1 MGTHDDSDSGKRRRP
16 ELTGK
21 DVTRRRVEAFIIG
34 TMIMGLAGALLAQH
48 LRFIEPTHTFDPSK
62 MTFLVWV
69 MLIAGGSGNNRGAI
83 LGAFLIWFVWSASE
97 LFLNGFID
105 IIANIFNGMDVSMLK
120 NRSGYLRMLL
130 IGLVLQFVLQ
140 KYPKGILPER
150 RPAKH
155 LENKY

>member
-1 MGTHDDSDSGKRRRP
+1 
-16 ELTGK
+16 
-21 DVTRRRVEAFIIG
+21 
-34 TMIMGLAGALLAQH
+34 
-48 LRFIEPTHTFDPSK
+48 

-83 LGAFLIWFVWSASE
+83 FGAFLIWFVWSASE

-105 IIANIFNGMDVSMLK
+105 IIGNIFNGIDISMLK

-150 RPAKH
+150 RPAASG
-155 LENKY
+155 E

>member
-1 MGTHDDSDSGKRRRP
+1 MMKITQIKAIAKYWQNIFVAAVFSLAISFNLQAQETVIAVWDFAENSVAGDIHPDFASAANPD
-16 ELTGK
+16 LTY
-21 DVTRRRVEAFIIG
+21 
-34 TMIMGLAGALLAQH
+34 LQ
-48 LRFIEPTHTFDPSK
+48 
-62 MTFLVWV
+62 
-69 MLIAGGSGNNRGAI
+69 AGGSGNNKGAI

-150 RPAKH
+150 RPAAPG
-155 LENKY
+155 E